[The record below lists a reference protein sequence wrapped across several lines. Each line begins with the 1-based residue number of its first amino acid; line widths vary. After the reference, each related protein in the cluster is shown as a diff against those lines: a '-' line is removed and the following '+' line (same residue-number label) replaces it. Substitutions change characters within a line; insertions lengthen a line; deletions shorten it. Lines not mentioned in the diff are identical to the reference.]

1 MSNLLTL
8 LNSIT
13 NTNIK
18 IIRIQAFEETEY
30 SLSAL
35 FVSLCPRREYPS
47 IVEIILNIYIIKIFR
62 HRYKNENNSKWI
74 KSFISLISTF
84 PTVTQNPW
92 NSYMI
97 NRLISSV
104 GLLRRPFIRLSAL
117 DCPICSFCP
126 QRAANSTN
134 SITPVS
140 ACSTVDSAPLRAAS
154 YPHHDGCGAERV
166 PSRDAVGD
174 EAWTPRPLVS
184 FQCRKPLRHAPKNR
198 IVDARIACS
207 RVRTCELTSGTNPQE
222 LWLDTIYKAR
232 KRKCRFFSQRCCSKQ
247 IDRFV

>member
-1 MSNLLTL
+1 MSKKGISFNRGN
-8 LNSIT
+8 NSKYIY
-13 NTNIK
+13 NQNISTSVQK
-18 IIRIQAFEETEY
+18 
-30 SLSAL
+30 
-35 FVSLCPRREYPS
+35 
-47 IVEIILNIYIIKIFR
+47 
-62 HRYKNENNSKWI
+62 HENNTKWI
-74 KSFISLISTF
+74 KSLISLISTF

-140 ACSTVDSAPLRAAS
+140 ACSTVDPAPLRAAS

-247 IDRFV
+247 IDRFVWIRSISIYWNCV

>member
-1 MSNLLTL
+1 MSKKGISFNRG
-8 LNSIT
+8 NNPKYIY
-13 NTNIK
+13 NQNISTSVQK
-18 IIRIQAFEETEY
+18 
-30 SLSAL
+30 
-35 FVSLCPRREYPS
+35 
-47 IVEIILNIYIIKIFR
+47 
-62 HRYKNENNSKWI
+62 HENNTKWI
-74 KSFISLISTF
+74 KFLISLISTF

-134 SITPVS
+134 SITPMS
-140 ACSTVDSAPLRAAS
+140 ACSTVDPAPLRAAS

-184 FQCRKPLRHAPKNR
+184 FQCRKPCVTLRRTGSSMRASHVAAYERANWPRGPTLKNCDWVLYIKRGKGSVVFSLNDAAPSKSIDLFGSVQFR
-198 IVDARIACS
+198 FTETAFKKL
-207 RVRTCELTSGTNPQE
+207 CERNT
-222 LWLDTIYKAR
+222 WY
-232 KRKCRFFSQRCCSKQ
+232 
-247 IDRFV
+247 